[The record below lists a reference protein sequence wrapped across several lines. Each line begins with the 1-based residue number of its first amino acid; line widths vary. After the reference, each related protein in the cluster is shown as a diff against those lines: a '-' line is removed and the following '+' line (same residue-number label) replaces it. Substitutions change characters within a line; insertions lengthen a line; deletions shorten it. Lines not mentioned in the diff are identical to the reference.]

1 MKILVTMYGINSPG
15 GIINHNENLISGF
28 KMQGHHVD
36 FIELVW
42 RTDIKGKTT
51 KNNEGYEMRAS
62 EIPVHQGKGW
72 LFSKKNRFPYKGDW
86 NLRRWKQYVAEYDL
100 IVWQIP
106 VPTKQRD
113 NEGNTDWLQLYDLPD
128 RIKQIAVIH
137 DGNMEK
143 SYPWISQIS
152 HHLNGLACVHPCAY
166 HGAAV
171 LDVPRALI
179 FNPQDLKG
187 IDDKPSWESRKD
199 GFISMQTFKGWKHVD
214 DLVRA
219 IPHLPSTTE
228 KLMAGGGIEHNYMT
242 SKDKCKENYFVN
254 PEKDPDISDLHYGE
268 RIWDVALEHGM
279 QWFGYLSEAQI
290 REKLRTVKCVIDPS
304 WSVAYAKVGDHF
316 NRVVVDGIIEGV
328 IPIARNYGV
337 ATNYEGVGEVFK
349 PYENY
354 VMVPHDASPK
364 EFASIIK
371 DVIYMDKSLVEDIQQ
386 NNRLLLN
393 HFEKEKVGLQFLAL
407 ANGNPTGFYGKL
419 ETGVVSEKVRNKT
432 EEIMSNFFKLTTYK
446 LGL

>member
-42 RTDIKGKTT
+42 RTEVKAKTT
-51 KNNEGYEMRAS
+51 KSQDGYEMRAS
-62 EIPVHQGKGW
+62 DIPVHQGKGW
-72 LFSKKNRFPYKGDW
+72 LFPKKNRFPYKGDY
-86 NLRRWKQYVAEYDL
+86 NLRRWKQYVAEYDV
-100 IVWQIP
+100 IIWQIP

-113 NEGNTDWLQLYDLPD
+113 NEGNVDWLQLYDLPD

-171 LDVPRALI
+171 LNVPRALI
-179 FNPQDLKG
+179 FNPQSLKDV
-187 IDDKPSWESRKD
+187 DDKPSWSSRKD

-219 IPHLPSTTE
+219 IPHLSPNIE

-254 PEKDPDISDLHYGE
+254 SEKDPDISDLHHG
-268 RIWDVALEHGM
+268 RKIWDVALGHGM
-279 QWFGYLSEAQI
+279 QWFGYLSEAVI

-316 NRVVVDGIIEGV
+316 NRVVVDGIIEGT
-328 IPIARNYGV
+328 IPIARNYGIS
-337 ATNYEGVGEVFK
+337 TNEEGIGEVFK

-354 VMVPHDASPK
+354 IMVSHDASPL
-364 EFASIIK
+364 EFAKVIEK
-371 DVIYMDKSLVEDIQQ
+371 TIYMDEGLVSDIQE
-386 NNRLLLN
+386 NNRQLLN
-393 HFEKEKVGLQFLAL
+393 HFEKERVGLQFLSL
-407 ANGNPTGFYGKL
+407 ANGHPTGFYGKL
-419 ETGVVSEKVRNKT
+419 EVGTVSDKVKT
-432 EEIMSNFFKLTTYK
+432 KTQEIMTDFFKLTNET
-446 LGL
+446 